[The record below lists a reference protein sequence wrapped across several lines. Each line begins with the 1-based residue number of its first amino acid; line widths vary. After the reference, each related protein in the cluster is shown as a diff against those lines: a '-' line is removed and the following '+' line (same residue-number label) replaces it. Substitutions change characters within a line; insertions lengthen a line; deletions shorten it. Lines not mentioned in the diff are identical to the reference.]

1 MIAGA
6 FTIVFT
12 VALPLLVVPACL
24 EHLVRL
30 SERFE
35 VIVSHDTADRQIDR

>member
-24 EHLVRL
+24 ERVRL
-30 SERFE
+30 SERLE